1 MLERWERSDLW
12 PVVAEQDTGIMGA
25 PGNPSIYS
33 NFCPEVAYDRFGWFA
48 TNLGYHTD
56 EIDVG
61 VAHRNLAD
69 EGATTHD
76 WRWTWSLATPMHYA
90 ECPLYS
96 PLLLGVV
103 DTRKNKA
110 PIGFGI

>member
-1 MLERWERSDLW
+1 
-12 PVVAEQDTGIMGA
+12 MGRE
-25 PGNPSIYS
+25 GDPSHFS
-33 NFCPEVAYDRFGWFA
+33 NFCPEVSFNRFGWFA
-48 TNLGYHTD
+48 SHLSYYAD

-76 WRWTWSLATPMHYA
+76 WRWAFSLVTSMHYS

-96 PLLLGVV
+96 PLLLGVNN
-103 DTRKNKA
+103 TKANK
-110 PIGFGI
+110 PPFGFGG